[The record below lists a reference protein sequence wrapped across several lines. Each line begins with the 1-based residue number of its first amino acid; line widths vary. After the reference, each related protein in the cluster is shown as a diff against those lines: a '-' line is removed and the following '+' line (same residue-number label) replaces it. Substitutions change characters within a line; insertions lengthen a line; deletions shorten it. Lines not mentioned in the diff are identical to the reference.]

1 MLVDG
6 DQKGPSIFL
15 LLDHGKMQDTFYEWS
30 PKLSA
35 IFI

>member
-15 LLDHGKMQDTFYEWS
+15 LLDYGKIQDTFNELS

-35 IFI
+35 IFF